1 MTLQFFQIAK
11 GGNYERLSTQTK
23 AAPMDRPGAENHRE
37 HNNNILLCVLVNS
50 HIVGDLMSVTKYNFK
65 KPKIN
70 RQELELLNWFL
81 AHTNDNPLINPDALE
96 LFKAHGFSAMNYQDL
111 VNKIKTI
118 LKTYKTKGNYE
129 N

>member
-1 MTLQFFQIAK
+1 
-11 GGNYERLSTQTK
+11 
-23 AAPMDRPGAENHRE
+23 
-37 HNNNILLCVLVNS
+37 
-50 HIVGDLMSVTKYNFK
+50 MSVTKYNFS

-81 AHTNDNPLINPDALE
+81 AHTNDNPLINAEALE
-96 LFKAHGFSAMNYQDL
+96 MFKAHGFSAMNYQDL